1 MLSEGGWIETGP
13 GIISSKHNTS
23 LVSDKLVDNVIFR
36 DLVGGKVTGDVNERR
51 QTASGQALEP
61 LHSGG
66 GRIGNELV
74 DLAMGDPGGGVGA
87 AQLVQDG
94 QLVEAVAGLRQV
106 DVVHAEV
113 VPQGVHHQDH
123 GLAEYLRWLVTV
135 LPNALGSI

>member
-1 MLSEGGWIETGP
+1 
-13 GIISSKHNTS
+13 
-23 LVSDKLVDNVIFR
+23 
-36 DLVGGKVTGDVNERR
+36 
-51 QTASGQALEP
+51 
-61 LHSGG
+61 
-66 GRIGNELV
+66 
-74 DLAMGDPGGGVGA
+74 MGDPGGGVGA

>member
-1 MLSEGGWIETGP
+1 MLSEGGRIQTGP
-13 GIISSKHNTS
+13 GIVSSKHNTS

-51 QTASGQALEP
+51 QTAGGEALEP

-66 GRIGNELV
+66 GRIGHELV

-106 DVVHAEV
+106 HVVHAEV

-123 GLAEYLRWLVTV
+123 GLAEYLGWLVTV